1 MSGKISLKTKI
12 KFSKEINN
20 LLILG
25 DGRICISYDNNIAI
39 LNKITFKLEI
49 TALNVHKKEIN
60 SLSQLEDGKLISCA
74 NEPILNIYNIE
85 EKSLPIYQKIKIFS
99 NIPKELTKTKKYLFK
114 AAELINKDLAI
125 CGTCPVLN
133 FYKYNSL
140 KDLFDFNYYIH
151 NKTDENIKNFIQ
163 INENQIILV
172 IYKYCGF
179 FPNTG
184 IKLCNLEKKEIKEK
198 SINGFT
204 GKFVGE
210 SICKISENYLAIG
223 VNNLISIIDLK
234 ILQRIKKYYINE
246 FRNEYC
252 WNLCVFNNY
261 LFCGSESGRIYKY
274 IINEDKLEFK
284 EQIEQDISNPIKS
297 LIKINNKTMVF
308 TQKENIFINNF
319 NENN

>member
-12 KFSKEINN
+12 KFFKEINN

-74 NEPILNIYNIE
+74 NERILNIYNIE

-179 FPNTG
+179 FPNTR
-184 IKLCNLEKKEIKEK
+184 IKLCDLEKKEIKEN
-198 SINGFT
+198 SINGFK

-234 ILQRIKKYYINE
+234 ILQRIIKYYING
-246 FRNEYC
+246 FRC

>member
-125 CGTCPVLN
+125 CGTCPVLS

-179 FPNTG
+179 FPNTR
-184 IKLCNLEKKEIKEK
+184 IKLCDLEKKEIKEN
-198 SINGFT
+198 SINGFK

-223 VNNLISIIDLK
+223 VSNLISIIDLK

-261 LFCGSESGRIYKY
+261 LFCGSDSGRIYKY

-308 TQKENIFINNF
+308 TQKENIFIYNF

>member
-172 IYKYCGF
+172 IYKYYKCF
-179 FPNTG
+179 SNTG
-184 IKLCNLEKKEIKEK
+184 IKLCDLEKKEIKEN
-198 SINGFT
+198 SINGFK

-223 VNNLISIIDLK
+223 VSNLISIIDLK
-234 ILQRIKKYYINE
+234 ILQRIKKYDIHDH
-246 FRNEYC
+246 C